1 VFSILTASKLTQTVL
16 LTALNFPTT
25 LLLRRFLP
33 FFLGGGFATT
43 FATPSYQETVV
54 NTFLNLKNTSLG
66 NGYNTKGRGYPD
78 VALIGHLYPI
88 VNSGE
93 VQYKDGTSAST
104 PVMAGILSL
113 VNAER
118 LKLKKSSGKYFKR
131 KRASITYIES
141 TCS

>member
-1 VFSILTASKLTQTVL
+1 
-16 LTALNFPTT
+16 
-25 LLLRRFLP
+25 
-33 FFLGGGFATT
+33 
-43 FATPSYQETVV
+43 
-54 NTFLNLKNTSLG
+54 LG

-131 KRASITYIES
+131 KRASITYMES
-141 TCS
+141 TVVDISIPLPSSKPISLSLPRSPLSKTPKQVFF

>member
-1 VFSILTASKLTQTVL
+1 M
-16 LTALNFPTT
+16 
-25 LLLRRFLP
+25 
-33 FFLGGGFATT
+33 
-43 FATPSYQETVV
+43 
-54 NTFLNLKNTSLG
+54 G

-93 VQYKDGTSAST
+93 IQYKDGTSAST

-131 KRASITYIES
+131 KRVCIAYMEAL
-141 TCS
+141 

>member
-1 VFSILTASKLTQTVL
+1 MFSIITASKLTQSL
-16 LTALNFPTT
+16 SLTFLNFINYTAPAS
-25 LLLRRFLP
+25 L
-33 FFLGGGFATT
+33 LGGGFATT
-43 FATPSYQETVV
+43 FVTPSYQETVV

-93 VQYKDGTSAST
+93 IQYKDGTSAST

-118 LKLKKSSGKYFKR
+118 LKLKKSSGK
-131 KRASITYIES
+131 
-141 TCS
+141 

>member
-1 VFSILTASKLTQTVL
+1 M
-16 LTALNFPTT
+16 
-25 LLLRRFLP
+25 
-33 FFLGGGFATT
+33 
-43 FATPSYQETVV
+43 
-54 NTFLNLKNTSLG
+54 G

-118 LKLKKSSGKYFKR
+118 LKLKKSSGKYKYKSEESVHRVYGKHCSWHFY
-131 KRASITYIES
+131 STSLFQTYFIVFATVS
-141 TCS
+141 CI